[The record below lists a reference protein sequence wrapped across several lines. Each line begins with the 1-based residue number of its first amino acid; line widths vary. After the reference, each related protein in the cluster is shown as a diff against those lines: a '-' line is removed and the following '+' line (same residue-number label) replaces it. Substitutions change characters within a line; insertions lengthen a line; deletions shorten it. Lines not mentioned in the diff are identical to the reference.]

1 MNSLETRKQLL
12 IAESDLNRAGLL
24 EEMAAL
30 AAGVR
35 MATNR
40 AKSFGSVASVAA
52 VVVVGLVALRRGQ
65 PGIATAKFSRLQSIL
80 KVAGLLSS
88 SWLAFRSQRRGPK
101 DN

>member
-30 AAGVR
+30 TAGIRWV
-35 MATNR
+35 TGR

-52 VVVVGLVALRRGQ
+52 VLVVGLVALRRGQ
-65 PGIATAKFSRLQSIL
+65 PGIATAKVSRLQSIL
-80 KVAGLLSS
+80 KVAGLISS
-88 SWLAFRSQRRGPK
+88 SWLAFRSQRRDPK